1 MPARY
6 IIVIMLSALLCAF
19 VFGYRQGVVSVQQRL
34 TAQALKQSEQARK
47 SEKQQQERINGIERN
62 YLHEIETYKRTINAY
77 IDADNIALDRLSDTK
92 PCPAVSGKAKA
103 ESGLVCYTPADLRKK
118 VAESVAVG
126 AECDQLAI
134 RYKALVKAYQSAY
147 GAKEE

>member
-19 VFGYRQGVVSVQQRL
+19 VFGYRQGVVSVQQQL
-34 TAQALKQSEQARK
+34 TEQALKQSEQARK

-62 YLHEIETYKRTINAY
+62 YLHEIETYKRTISAY

-92 PCPAVSGKAKA
+92 PCPAVSGKAGA
-103 ESGLVCYTPADLRKK
+103 QPRAVCYSPAGLQKK
-118 VAESVAVG
+118 VAETLAVG
-126 AECDQLAI
+126 AECDELAI
-134 RYKALVKAYQSAY
+134 KYKALVEVCK
-147 GAKEE
+147 

>member
-6 IIVIMLSALLCAF
+6 IIVIMMSALLCAF
-19 VFGYRQGVVSVQQRL
+19 VFGYRQGVVSVQQQL
-34 TAQALKQSEQARK
+34 TEQALKQSEQARK

-62 YLHEIETYKRTINAY
+62 YLHEIETYKRTISAY

-92 PCPAVSGKAKA
+92 PCPAVSGKST
-103 ESGLVCYTPADLRKK
+103 SGSGSICYSPAGLQRK
-118 VAESVAVG
+118 VAETLAVG

-134 RYKALVKAYQSAY
+134 KYKALVEVCK
-147 GAKEE
+147 